1 MDTSKINS
9 RNKWIFIIIVL
20 ISLLLIFIY
29 NVLTPMITD
38 DFSYTSTVREA
49 KSIWDLFVQ
58 EKKQYL
64 NWNGRS
70 INHIILRLFLYSG
83 NMILF
88 KVCNSI
94 VFVMLSLLIYANIY
108 GKKQYDVFT
117 YIVVQL
123 LLWFSVVSFGQTIL
137 WETGACNYLWGTTI
151 ILGFVT
157 FFRKSINLKKDLLF
171 PKILLASTTFL
182 FGLIA
187 GWCNENTSGGGIII
201 IMIFLIEY
209 YLQTK
214 RTPPIWSITGLIAMF
229 MGLII
234 MIAAPGNRIRSAA
247 QEETHSGVLALVSRM
262 LKCTLKQKE
271 LFFILFSICIVTF
284 IVLMVQKRT
293 KDSLYQ
299 CIFFVVSLC
308 TSYALVLTTEPT
320 QRAYFGAGIFLI
332 IATVQ
337 GITNIG
343 WEREIIRV
351 IKISGVSIC
360 LLYFC
365 FHYLENGANLMRISR
380 DYSIREEYI
389 MQCIQDGE
397 KNIIV
402 PTLRKE
408 FDTKYSDAIQ
418 SDMHEDAGYWIN
430 TMYATYYNAQTI
442 SAVNWDDWEERLK

>member
-1 MDTSKINS
+1 MNTNAINS
-9 RNKWIFIIIVL
+9 RNRWIFIIAVL
-20 ISLLLIFIY
+20 VSFLLIFIY

-38 DFSYTSTVREA
+38 DFAYTSTVREA
-49 KSIWDLFVQ
+49 KSILDLFAQ
-58 EKKQYL
+58 EKNQYM

-70 INHIILRLFLYSG
+70 VNHIILRLFMYSG
-83 NMILF
+83 NQMLF

-94 VFVMLSLLIYANIY
+94 VFTMLSLLIYANINK
-108 GKKQYDVFT
+108 KKQYDIFT
-117 YIVVQL
+117 YIVIQL
-123 LLWFSVVSFGQTIL
+123 LLWFSAVSFGQTIL
-137 WETGACNYLWGTTI
+137 WETGAFNYLWGTTI

-157 FFRKSINLKKDLLF
+157 FFRKSIHIKKDFLYQ
-171 PKILLASTTFL
+171 KILLASAVFF

-187 GWCNENTSGGGIII
+187 GWCNENTSGGGIILI
-201 IMIFLIEY
+201 LFFLIEY

-214 RTPPIWSITGLIAMF
+214 KIPPIWSITGLIAMV
-229 MGLII
+229 MGLMI
-234 MIAAPGNRIRSAA
+234 MIAAPGNKIRSAA
-247 QEETHSGVLALVSRM
+247 QEETHSGILALVSRM

-271 LFFILFSICIVTF
+271 IFFILIAICIVTF
-284 IVLMVQKRT
+284 IILIVNKNT
-293 KDSLYQ
+293 KDSMYQ
-299 CIFFVVSLC
+299 CVFFVASLC

-337 GITNIG
+337 GITNVG
-343 WEREIIRV
+343 WEKESIRII
-351 IKISGVSIC
+351 KLSAVSIF

-397 KNIIV
+397 RNIVV
-402 PTLRKE
+402 PELRKE

-418 SDMHEDAGYWIN
+418 SDMQEDAGYWIN